1 MSYNYIISVST
12 RGVVSG
18 ISINC
23 QQLLSKFS
31 PIRSTTV
38 LIEQL
43 CEENLAEQVM
53 LNYYFFCKFLCKFYA
68 TARMHKNV
76 ICLDLIS
83 KIIKYINNVI

>member
-1 MSYNYIISVST
+1 MSYNYTLSIST

-31 PIRSTTV
+31 IRSTNV

-43 CEENLAEQVM
+43 CEENLVEQVM
-53 LNYYFFCKFLCKFYA
+53 LNYYIFIHFMFYA
-68 TARMHKNV
+68 TAGMHKKRNMFGLN
-76 ICLDLIS
+76 I
-83 KIIKYINNVI
+83 